1 MSATPG
7 SSLLSALC
15 FGTVVPYIPPSP
27 AWYYIS
33 MSTLTTVKVSTQTQ
47 RKLRD
52 RARHEGVSQSAL
64 IEQMLRDREE
74 ADFWAGMAG
83 APVPTPEE
91 LDEVDAAFIATAR
104 DGDL

>member
-1 MSATPG
+1 
-7 SSLLSALC
+7 
-15 FGTVVPYIPPSP
+15 
-27 AWYYIS
+27 

-83 APVPTPEE
+83 APASTPEE